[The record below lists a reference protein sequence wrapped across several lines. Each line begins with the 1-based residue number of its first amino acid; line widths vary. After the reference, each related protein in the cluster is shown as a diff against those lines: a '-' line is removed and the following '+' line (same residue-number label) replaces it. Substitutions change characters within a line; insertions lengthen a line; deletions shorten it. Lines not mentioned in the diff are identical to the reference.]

1 MSSPVRP
8 KGFGPNFRPNMP
20 QIWPTN
26 KNFQKIKKK
35 KKKNAQGFTQT
46 IQIKPL
52 MPSLEHPKGFRS
64 TRVQEQVPRTQKSK
78 FSKNEKSTPS
88 DSLKL

>member
-1 MSSPVRP
+1 MVMLSSSVEEPE
-8 KGFGPNFRPNMP
+8 GIPNDSNVLS
-20 QIWPTN
+20 
-26 KNFQKIKKK
+26 
-35 KKKNAQGFTQT
+35 KNAQGFTQT

>member
-1 MSSPVRP
+1 M
-8 KGFGPNFRPNMP
+8 KKKKK
-20 QIWPTN
+20 I
-26 KNFQKIKKK
+26 KKKIKKK

-46 IQIKPL
+46 VQIKPL